1 MEMIVC
7 SIPNCLP
14 AVVPPQRT
22 KVGANRPTDQDC
34 TDAQRARQ
42 SCPTLPSVHPRRL
55 IITADDL
62 GSSTQRSH
70 GIFLCAE
77 QGVVRS
83 ASVLP
88 NMSDSA
94 RAAKHAREKQLP
106 CGLEL
111 NLTDGSPLSG
121 AKEVSTLV
129 DAQGNFHNVGNLRR
143 LLAEHAIDRVHIERE
158 LRAQVE
164 WMFDSYGYPTHISSH
179 EHIHIHPLVMPL
191 LVPILERYSIRA
203 VRIPMETLPPH
214 GYQITDTETAAVEAL
229 NTEALAARYLLT
241 GTSITTTDH
250 FRGQS
255 LLGNASKKN
264 LRHILA
270 RLPEGTTELMTH
282 PSSPSS
288 YGTPFDLDP
297 QRQTELQMLLDP
309 ELPALLAERKIELI
323 TYADL

>member
-1 MEMIVC
+1 M
-7 SIPNCLP
+7 
-14 AVVPPQRT
+14 
-22 KVGANRPTDQDC
+22 
-34 TDAQRARQ
+34 
-42 SCPTLPSVHPRRL
+42 PSARRL

-70 GIFLCAE
+70 GIFLCFE
-77 QGVVRS
+77 QGVVRN

-94 RAAKHAREKQLP
+94 RVAKHAREKKLP

-121 AKEVSTLV
+121 AKEISTLV
-129 DAQGNFHNVGNLRR
+129 DAQGNFHGADGLRR
-143 LLAEHAIDRVHIERE
+143 LLAEGSIDPVHLERE

-164 WMFDSYGYPTHISSH
+164 WMFDSYGYPTHVSSH
-179 EHIHIHPLVMPL
+179 EHLHILSLIMPL

-214 GYQITDTETAAVEAL
+214 GYHITDAETETVEAI
-229 NTEALAARYLLT
+229 NTEALAARRLLV

-250 FRGQS
+250 FRGLT

-282 PSSPSS
+282 PSSPSA
-288 YGTPFDLDP
+288 YGTTFDLDP
-297 QRQTELQMLLDP
+297 QRITELQMLLDP

-323 TYADL
+323 SYADL